1 MINKKNIKLNGE
13 IKEAYTGKTLPAGTK
28 AFMEDALV
36 DLFLRDIEKCLAA
49 KNYGNAKWL
58 MNELS
63 LPKVFIDKEIAKTK
77 RFYNGR

>member
-13 IKEAYTGKTLPAGTK
+13 IKEAYTGKTLPAGTN
-28 AFMEDALV
+28 MEDVLV

-58 MNELS
+58 MNELG
-63 LPKVFIDKEIAKTK
+63 LPKAFINKEIAKTK
-77 RFYNGR
+77 MFYHGR